1 MELNKIFNDIE
12 KCERGCSEYYRVT
25 DFIRRLG
32 EIENITI
39 DEDVVLTP
47 FYLLPNSTYEL
58 YDYAV
63 YFLNVKQSQ
72 KEEYILKKTG
82 KKSLEE
88 IDSEIV
94 DKLGM
99 CYIEIMNG
107 NSMEVMVKFK
117 KYLAHLL
124 NNPKVEE
131 RIPENLRPFDRRQ
144 LYFEVI
150 KL

>member
-1 MELNKIFNDIE
+1 MELNKIFNDME
-12 KCERGCSEYYRVT
+12 KCERGCSEYYKVI
-25 DFIRRLG
+25 DFIQRLN

-39 DEDVVLTP
+39 EEDVVLTP
-47 FYLLPNSTYEL
+47 FYILPNSTYEL

-82 KKSLEE
+82 RKSLKE

-99 CYIEIMNG
+99 CYIEIVNG
-107 NSMEVMVKFK
+107 DILEVMVKFK
-117 KYLAHLL
+117 KYLTHLL
-124 NNPKVEE
+124 NSPKVEE
-131 RIPENLRPFDRRQ
+131 RIPEVLRPFDRRQ